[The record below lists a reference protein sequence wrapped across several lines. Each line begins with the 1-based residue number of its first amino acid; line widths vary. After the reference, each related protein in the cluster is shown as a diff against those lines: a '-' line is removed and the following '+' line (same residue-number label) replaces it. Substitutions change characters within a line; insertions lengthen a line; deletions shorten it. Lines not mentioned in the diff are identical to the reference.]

1 MSEKTGKSTAKK
13 SKVKIKSENVNK
25 PIVIDD
31 EMAEKIAR
39 KATSEKKLTKKAAA
53 TPKEEFVLRW
63 YHIASVVVVLILMIV
78 ACITLFRRYDPSLIG
93 SERMLRVSFGCTEG
107 DNVPNYRYFGVA
119 DGDMFN
125 VGEGDIVRTESID
138 EANLQLISING
149 KPSIKVKEDGEWVD
163 ERIEFGDE
171 KTYVVDSEADCK
183 PGMTVHLSI

>member
-1 MSEKTGKSTAKK
+1 MSEKAEKSTAKK
-13 SKVKIKSENVNK
+13 PKVKIKSDKVNK
-25 PIVIDD
+25 PIDID
-31 EMAEKIAR
+31 EAAAERVAR
-39 KATSEKKLTKKAAA
+39 KAMHEKKITKKAGA

-93 SERMLRVSFGCTEG
+93 SERMLRVSYGCTEG
-107 DNVPNYRYFGVA
+107 DNVPSYRYFGVA

-125 VGEGDIVRTESID
+125 VGEDDIVRTESID
-138 EANLQLISING
+138 DANLQLITING
-149 KPSIKVKEDGEWVD
+149 KPSIKVKEDGEWKD

-171 KTYVVDSEADCK
+171 KTYVVDSKAECK

>member
-1 MSEKTGKSTAKK
+1 MSEKSAKSTAKK
-13 SKVKIKSENVNK
+13 SKVKIKSDKVNK
-25 PIVIDD
+25 PIEID
-31 EMAEKIAR
+31 EAAAERVAR
-39 KATSEKKLTKKAAA
+39 KAMHENKIDKKAAP

-93 SERMLRVSFGCTEG
+93 SERMLRVSYGCTEG

-125 VGEGDIVRTESID
+125 VGEEDIARTESID
-138 EANLQLISING
+138 DANLQLITING
-149 KPSIKVKEDGEWVD
+149 KPSIKVKEDGEWKD

-171 KTYVVDSEADCK
+171 KTYVVDSKAECK